1 MKKEKHQPTT
11 KDWAKGIIAILL
23 YLAFLYWVGSW
34 WGLIVVPFIFDA
46 YITRLIPWTWWKE
59 AENSSR
65 TTPYPA
71 VLLKKAYWLATIC
84 S

>member
-23 YLAFLYWVGSW
+23 YLAFIYWVGSW

-46 YITRLIPWTWWKE
+46 YITRLIPWTWWK
-59 AENSSR
+59 
-65 TTPYPA
+65 
-71 VLLKKAYWLATIC
+71 
-84 S
+84 